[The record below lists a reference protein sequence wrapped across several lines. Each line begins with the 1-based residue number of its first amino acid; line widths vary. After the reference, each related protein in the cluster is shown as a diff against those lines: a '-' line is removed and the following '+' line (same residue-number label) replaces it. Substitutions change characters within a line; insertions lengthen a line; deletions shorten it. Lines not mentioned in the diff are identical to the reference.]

1 MNVETWGLITRIIAI
16 ISIGTLVGQASARL
30 FGLIKKPFFQILA
43 SVLECS
49 ALLASLLVTLSM
61 IAVASGKFDGERLEN
76 SVGTLQDAL
85 YLDLEY
91 MARSAA
97 LLGMVVAMFYLVTDG
112 APRWRTALV
121 LVAGSV
127 GAFWLFAYLSGIAAM
142 FVIVLD
148 LDPAQARV
156 VNALIAVFQLAGP
169 VVVVLVALLR
179 LTAVRTRV
187 QSGLQ
192 RIHVP
197 FASQWGAPEAAPGAA
212 VGGAVDS
219 GSHRSKHRAA
229 R

>member
-30 FGLIKKPFFQILA
+30 IGLIKKPFFQVLA

-97 LLGMVVAMFYLVTDG
+97 LLGMVVAMFYLLKDG
-112 APRWRTALV
+112 APRWRSALV
-121 LVAGSV
+121 LAAGAF
-127 GAFWLFAYLSGIAAM
+127 GAFWLFAYLSSIAAM

-148 LDPAQARV
+148 LDPAQATLFNR
-156 VNALIAVFQLAGP
+156 LITVFQIISPIAL
-169 VVVVLVALLR
+169 VLIALLR
-179 LTAVRTRV
+179 LTAVRARV
-187 QSGLQ
+187 RPLLQ
-192 RIHVP
+192 RLHLPVH
-197 FASQWGAPEAAPGAA
+197 AAWGVAATP
-212 VGGAVDS
+212 GGAVD
-219 GSHRSKHRAA
+219 GGTNGDPHDGKHRAGL
-229 R
+229 